1 MFPIA
6 TDTHRLNSLPL
17 FAGVPSNVVA
27 RVAPSIRFEQHDEGE
42 AIFRQGDP
50 ARWVYVVLEGFVK
63 LVRVAPDGTETVIDV
78 FGAGQTI
85 GESVALTG
93 HSFSTSGEAVTRV
106 LLARLSSAVLNRAMR
121 ESPELSLAILAETQG
136 KLLSLMNEI
145 QSLKGQSAD
154 QRVAGF
160 ILSMCPA
167 GQDACKIRL
176 PYGKR
181 LIAERLGLEQ
191 ATLSR
196 SFANLRAVGVRVRTR
211 DVEIDNVAILAATSA
226 GMIARHV
233 IPDAVAG

>member
-6 TDTHRLNSLPL
+6 MDATRLTSLPL
-17 FAGVPSNVVA
+17 FMGVPAEVVA

-50 ARWVYVVLEGFVK
+50 AQWVYVVLEGFVK
-63 LVRVAPDGTETVIDV
+63 LVRVSPDGTETVIDV

-85 GESVALTG
+85 GESVALIG

-136 KLLSLMNEI
+136 KLLSLMDEI

-167 GQDACKIRL
+167 GQDACTIRL

-196 SFANLRAVGVRVRTR
+196 SFANLRAFGVRVRTR
-211 DVEIDNVAILAATSA
+211 EVEIENVATLAATSTGKA
-226 GMIARHV
+226 TRHV
-233 IPDAVAG
+233 AADGIAG